1 MENWLVLDEGLK
13 SEWESEA
20 SKRASDTVGRP
31 IQVSITLPTE
41 EEARRAYRD
50 NEDLLGQI
58 KWVDDHNREFGVFE
72 RLPFHGVFILRN
84 PGERHAQASVW
95 NSYLEPVP
103 DSGQAGG
110 DIDDLSNRML
120 RTFPRQLIRA
130 FCRRIGGTKANVFD
144 EAYWT
149 RTVIVPVKSWLMPRV
164 SLLRRVRPN
173 NAADLMAQICGVRRY
188 VVSRTG
194 AMGFPPAKRM
204 NHPSYDGRICPV
216 DTPESELVGISLQLA
231 RGARVD
237 KDGLIHPAE
246 GGKVLDRI
254 SWGAALIPFS
264 HHNDGVRDMM
274 GAKNLRQATPVLK
287 RERPAVRTGAE
298 RDLALKMA
306 PLMRIGICPD
316 STDGKGETALGRDL
330 LVAYLPWN
338 GWNVDDAVV
347 VSQDVVDRGLLSVL
361 ERKTFSRP
369 ILPKYRLV
377 EQGGTHQLGVIRR
390 GEAIAR
396 FEDKRTGAAFV
407 VAYNDEADAKL
418 TSLSFGSVDADA
430 APMVDGRVSRMLTYE
445 IEREI
450 PLGRGDKLMARHG
463 NKGVVGKIERTDALP
478 RLPDD
483 ARLPA
488 EMRGKPIDIL
498 VNPHGVLS
506 RMNPGQLLE
515 THLGWLFKAVGVSED
530 EVRVEG
536 RSDEIGAPEVDVV
549 NFARVQELLEQSG
562 LDRRGRIK
570 LVLPDGNLTE
580 YPIVVGY
587 EHFVRL
593 HHMPELKAQARAGG
607 AGYAYNAVTQQ
618 PVQGRTCGGG
628 QRLGEMEVWAL
639 HAYGAD
645 RVLEEMLG
653 GKSDRDWSAAWREAA
668 ASEPPSGRDDASG
681 EDRYGF
687 PHLLKDWLRALCIDV
702 KMDKETA
709 QFRFLSDADELVRLI
724 EGERGI
730 GRQVVALETCK
741 EVEVGRFGCKTCD
754 WMMDGDYPRDAKG
767 HVLKFGA
774 LLRTLGFDRA
784 GSFRRVS
791 NVNYVLELMGSD
803 GQPAGELDVQLE
815 NYKPDAQTM
824 NLVVSPSQT
833 HPPRGWP
840 DRADLKVLCLRAKPA
855 ATKQE
860 CKKYNLSARTLTAK
874 ALLQEVL
881 SGTGRR
887 VEDDFSVVCPHHRH
901 DMLRLKQLR
910 DVALERARGGLFDRA
925 IFDGKDAWGYIRL
938 PVAID
943 YPYWATENG
952 RKDLKTFDG
961 VKISVIPVLPL
972 HYRRPVDRATLA
984 VDREDISHSYLE
996 ILRVVQ
1002 SFGPDGESRSA
1013 KNIAKLQRAVA
1024 DLFGMLGGKLEGKY
1038 GLLRHD
1044 GLGRRVDR
1052 SFRLVIA
1059 PNPELDWDQAGI
1071 PASILWEMLGDRI
1084 SGGETPPAG
1093 ADGNGAG
1100 RIERQGGWTWHNG
1113 RQARDAYQRVKVYL
1127 ERHPEFVVVLNRQPS
1142 LHRDS
1147 MQAFHPV
1154 AMPPEDGEV
1163 LQLSPLCCE
1172 GFAADF
1178 DGDEMTGH
1186 VPVSASAQDDAR
1198 KMLPSRN
1205 VRSVATGN
1213 CLAHLDRD
1221 LVTGLELMHRN
1232 PEKYA
1237 AQLEAAG
1244 VDEGVRAVFADQTLA
1259 PGEAAQR
1266 VFEYLCEKRPDDAAI
1281 LISKLSRV
1289 AFRAC
1294 TAEGVSFGFFDL
1306 LHAEVA
1312 QKELDN
1318 ESGDW
1323 VVRNDMSPFAVMV
1336 NAGANGSR
1344 QIRQVVH
1351 ERGKLDVGKDLP
1363 PVDIGGVSLVDGMPW
1378 RAYFDAAQNARYSMS
1393 LKKVGVQKAGVLTRQ
1408 LVLGMWDWTICRSD
1422 CGCDETERSVLNCRC
1437 CDGPGY
1443 AHRICARCFGKLPN
1457 GREPEDGM
1465 PIGLI
1470 AAQSLGERGTQL
1482 SMRVFHA
1489 GSMEIDLDEVAGIMT
1504 GSQNQKMKNAEEFV
1518 KALRVGAYAGI
1529 DRRYFE
1535 LLWKVLQFRPDGKLS
1550 GKGDDPFT
1558 ALARGSQMKTIRA
1571 YAHDGKRCSLRSPV
1585 ARVFFDLFGNR
1596 AGEER

>member
-1 MENWLVLDEGLK
+1 MGNWLVLDDELK
-13 SEWESEA
+13 REWEHEA
-20 SKRASDTVGRP
+20 SVQASDAIGRS
-31 IQVSITLPTE
+31 IQVTITLPTE
-41 EEARRAYRD
+41 EEAQRAYEN

-58 KWVDDHNREFGVFE
+58 KWGDGRRECGVFE

-84 PGERHAQASVW
+84 PGERHAQAAVW

-103 DSGQAGG
+103 DSEQAGM
-110 DIDDLSNRML
+110 DIDNLANRRL
-120 RTFPRQLIRA
+120 RTFPRQLICA
-130 FCRRIGGTKANVFD
+130 FRSRIGGTKANVFD
-144 EAYWT
+144 EAFWA
-149 RTVIVPVKSWLMPRV
+149 RTVIVPVKSWLMPQV

-173 NAADLMAQICGVRRY
+173 NAADLMASICGVRRY
-188 VVSRTG
+188 VVSRAG
-194 AMGFPPAKRM
+194 AMGFSPAKRM

-237 KDGLIHPAE
+237 KDGAIHPAE
-246 GGKVLDRI
+246 GDRVLDRI
-254 SWGAALIPFS
+254 SWGTALIPFS

-298 RDLALKMA
+298 RDLASKMA
-306 PLMRIGICPD
+306 PLMRVGICPD
-316 STDGKGETALGRDL
+316 STDGNGETALGRDL

-347 VSQDVVDRGLLSVL
+347 VSQDVVDQGLLSVL

-369 ILPKYRLV
+369 ILPRYRPV
-377 EQGGTHQLGVIRR
+377 ERGGTHQLGVIRR

-396 FEDKRTGAAFV
+396 FEDMRTGAEFV
-407 VAYNDEADAKL
+407 VAYNDEADARL
-418 TSLSFGSVDADA
+418 TFLSVGSDDADA

-488 EMRGKPIDIL
+488 EMRGRPIDIL

-515 THLGWLFKAVGVSED
+515 THLGWLFKAAGVSEA
-530 EVRVEG
+530 EVHADG
-536 RSDEIGAPEVDVV
+536 RSEDGIGAPEVGVV
-549 NFARVQELLEQSG
+549 DFARVQDLLERSG
-562 LDRRGRIK
+562 LDRKGRIK
-570 LVLPDGNLTE
+570 LVLPDGTLTE
-580 YPIVVGY
+580 HPVVVGY

-607 AGYAYNAVTQQ
+607 AGYAYNAVTRQ

-639 HAYGAD
+639 QAHGAD

-668 ASEPPSGRDDASG
+668 AAEPPSGRDDASG
-681 EDRYGF
+681 EDRFGF
-687 PHLLKDWLRALCIDV
+687 QHLLKDWLRALCIDV
-702 KMDKETA
+702 KMDREAA
-709 QFRFLSDADELVRLI
+709 QFRFLSDADELVGLI
-724 EGERGI
+724 EGNQGI
-730 GRQVVALETCK
+730 GRQVIAQETCK

-754 WMMDGDYPRDAKG
+754 WMMDGDYPLPRDARG
-767 HVLKFGA
+767 RSLKFGA
-774 LLRTLGFDRA
+774 LLRTMGFDRT
-784 GSFRRVS
+784 GSFREVS
-791 NVNYVLELMGSD
+791 DGNYVLELVGND
-803 GQPAGELDVQLE
+803 GRPVGELDVRLE
-815 NYKPDAQTM
+815 NYRPDAQTL
-824 NLVVSPSQT
+824 NLVVAPSQT
-833 HPPRGWP
+833 NPPRGWR
-840 DRADLKVLCLRAKPA
+840 DDLKVLYLRAKR
-855 ATKQE
+855 
-860 CKKYNLSARTLTAK
+860 NLTAE

-901 DMLRLKQLR
+901 DMLCLKQVR
-910 DVALERARGGLFDRA
+910 GMAVERARGGLFDRA

-938 PVAID
+938 PVAIA

-952 RKDLKTFDG
+952 RKNLKTFDD
-961 VKISVIPVLPL
+961 VRISVIPVLPL
-972 HYRRPVDRATLA
+972 HYRRPADRATLA
-984 VDREDISHSYLE
+984 VDREDISHYYLE

-1002 SFGPDGESRSA
+1002 SFGPDGKSRSA
-1013 KNIAKLQRAVA
+1013 GNVAKLQYAVA
-1024 DLFGMLGGKLEGKY
+1024 DLFEMLGGKLEGKY

-1059 PNPELDWDQAGI
+1059 PNPELDWDQAGV
-1071 PASILWEMLGDRI
+1071 PSSILWEMLGDRI
-1084 SGGETPPAG
+1084 PDGETPLAE
-1093 ADGNGAG
+1093 ANANGGG

-1113 RQARDAYQRVKVYL
+1113 RQARDAYQRVKDYL
-1127 ERHPEFVVVLNRQPS
+1127 ERHPEFVIVLNRQPS

-1147 MQAFHPV
+1147 MQTFHPV

-1186 VPVSASAQDDAR
+1186 VPVSTSAQDDAR

-1205 VRSVATGN
+1205 VRSVATGK

-1237 AQLEAAG
+1237 AQLEATG
-1244 VDEGVRAVFADQTLA
+1244 VDEDVRVVFADRTLA
-1259 PGEAAQR
+1259 PGAAAKR
-1266 VFEYLCEKRPDDAAI
+1266 ILGDLCKKRPDDAAG
-1281 LISKLSRV
+1281 LIGRLSRA

-1306 LHAEVA
+1306 REAEVA
-1312 QKELDN
+1312 PKEHGN
-1318 ESGDW
+1318 EAGDW
-1323 VVRNDMSPFAVMV
+1323 VVRNDASPFAVMV

-1351 ERGKLDVGKDLP
+1351 GRGKLEVGKDLP
-1363 PVDIGGVSLVDGMPW
+1363 PVDIGEVSLVDGMPW

-1393 LKKVGVQKAGVLTRQ
+1393 LKKVGVQKAGALTRK
-1408 LVLGMWDWTICRSD
+1408 LVLGMWDWTICGSA
-1422 CGCDETERSVLNCRC
+1422 CGCGEAERSVLNCRR
-1437 CDGPGY
+1437 CDT
-1443 AHRICARCFGKLPN
+1443 HQICARCFGALPN

-1465 PIGLI
+1465 PIGLV

-1489 GSMEIDLDEVAGIMT
+1489 GNADIDLDGVDRIMR
-1504 GSQNQKMKNAEEFV
+1504 GREKIKDANEFV
-1518 KALRVGAYAGI
+1518 EKLMKQEAYAKI

-1535 LLWKVLQFRPDGKLS
+1535 LLWKVLQSRPDGKLS

-1558 ALARGSQMKTIRA
+1558 ALARGSQMKTIRT
-1571 YAHDGKRCSLRSPV
+1571 YAHEGKRCSLRSPV
-1585 ARVFFDLFGNR
+1585 ARVFFNLFGNR

>member
-1 MENWLVLDEGLK
+1 MENWLVLDDELK
-13 SEWESEA
+13 PEWEREA
-20 SKRASDTVGRP
+20 SVQASAAIGRP
-31 IQVSITLPTE
+31 IQVTLTLPTE
-41 EEARRAYRD
+41 DEAQKAYWD
-50 NEDLLGQI
+50 NEDLLGQV
-58 KWVDDHNREFGVFE
+58 KWGDGRSECGVFE

-84 PGERHAQASVW
+84 PGERHAQAAVW

-103 DSGQAGG
+103 DSEQAGM
-110 DIDDLSNRML
+110 DIDDLANRRL

-149 RTVIVPVKSWLMPRV
+149 RTVIVPVKGWLMSRA

-173 NAADLMAQICGVRRY
+173 NAADLMAQICGVRRH
-188 VVSRTG
+188 VVSRAG
-194 AMGFPPAKRM
+194 AMGFSPAKRR

-237 KDGLIHPAE
+237 KDGQIHPAE
-246 GGKVLDRI
+246 GGGVLDRI

-298 RDLALKMA
+298 RDLASKMA
-306 PLMRIGICPD
+306 PLMRTGICPD

-369 ILPKYRLV
+369 IQPRYRLA
-377 EQGGTHQLGVIRR
+377 EQGGLHRLGVIRR

-396 FEDKRTGAAFV
+396 FEDMRTGAAFV
-407 VAYNDEADAKL
+407 VAYNDEADAEL
-418 TSLSFGSVDADA
+418 TSLSFGSDDAGA
-430 APMVDGRVSRMLTYE
+430 APMVDGRAARRLTYE
-445 IEREI
+445 IERVI

-463 NKGVVGKIERTDALP
+463 NKGVVGKVERTDALP

-488 EMRGKPIDIL
+488 EMRGRPVDIL

-515 THLGWLFKAVGVSED
+515 THLGWLFRAAGVSEA
-530 EVRVEG
+530 EVRADG
-536 RSDEIGAPEVDVV
+536 RSGDEIGAPEVGVV
-549 NFARVQELLEQSG
+549 DFARVQDLLEQSG
-562 LDRRGRIK
+562 LDRKGRIK
-570 LVLPDGNLTE
+570 LVLPDGSLTE
-580 YPIVVGY
+580 HPVVVGY

-607 AGYAYNAVTQQ
+607 AGYAYNAVTRQ

-639 HAYGAD
+639 HAHGAD

-653 GKSDRDWSAAWREAA
+653 GKSDRDWSAAWREDAA
-668 ASEPPSGRDDASG
+668 AEPPSGRDDASG
-681 EDRYGF
+681 EDRFGF

-702 KMDKETA
+702 KMDREAA
-709 QFRFLSDADELVRLI
+709 QFRFLSDPDELVGLI
-724 EGERGI
+724 EGNRGI
-730 GRQVVALETCK
+730 GRQVVAQETCK
-741 EVEVGRFGCKTCD
+741 EVGVGRFGCKACG
-754 WMMDGDYPRDAKG
+754 WMMDGDYPLPRDARG
-767 HVLKFGA
+767 RTLKFGV
-774 LLRTLGFDRA
+774 LLRAMGFDRT
-784 GSFRRVS
+784 GSFRKGS
-791 NVNYVLELMGSD
+791 DGNYVLELVGND
-803 GQPAGELDVQLE
+803 GRPAGELDVRLE
-815 NYKPDAQTM
+815 NDRPDAQTL

-840 DRADLKVLCLRAKPA
+840 ERDDLKVLYLRAKPA
-855 ATKQE
+855 TTKQE
-860 CKKYNLSARTLTAK
+860 REAHTLTARNLPAW
-874 ALLQEVL
+874 ALLQEIV
-881 SGTGRR
+881 SGTGRT

-901 DMLRLKQLR
+901 DMLCLKQVR
-910 DVALERARGGLFDRA
+910 GVTLERARGGLFDRA

-938 PVAID
+938 PVAIA
-943 YPYWATENG
+943 YPYWTTE
-952 RKDLKTFDG
+952 RKNLKTFED

-972 HYRRPVDRATLA
+972 HYRRPADRATLA
-984 VDREDISHSYLE
+984 VDREDISHYYLE

-1013 KNIAKLQRAVA
+1013 ENIAKLQRAVA

-1059 PNPELDWDQAGI
+1059 PNPELDWDQAGV

-1084 SGGETPPAG
+1084 QDGETPPAE
-1093 ADGNGAG
+1093 ANANGGG

-1113 RQARDAYQRVKVYL
+1113 RQARDAYQRVKAYL
-1127 ERHPEFVVVLNRQPS
+1127 ERHPEFVIVLNRQPS
-1142 LHRDS
+1142 LHRDN

-1186 VPVSASAQDDAR
+1186 VPVSASAQEDAR

-1205 VRSVATGN
+1205 VRSVATGK

-1237 AQLEAAG
+1237 AQLEATG
-1244 VDEGVRAVFADQTLA
+1244 VDEGVRAVFADRTLA
-1259 PGEAAQR
+1259 PGEAAKR
-1266 VFEYLCEKRPDDAAI
+1266 VLGDLCEKRPEDAAV
-1281 LISKLSRV
+1281 LIGRLSRA

-1306 LHAEVA
+1306 RQAEVA
-1312 QKELDN
+1312 PKDPRN
-1318 ESGDW
+1318 EADAW
-1323 VVRNDMSPFAVMV
+1323 VVRSDASPFAVMV

-1351 ERGKLDVGKDLP
+1351 GRGKLDVGKDLP
-1363 PVDIGGVSLVDGMPW
+1363 PVDIGEVSLVDGMPW

-1393 LKKVGVQKAGVLTRQ
+1393 LKKVGVQRAGVLTRQ
-1408 LVLGMWDWTICRSD
+1408 LVLGMWDWTIRGSA
-1422 CGCDETERSVLNCRC
+1422 CGCDETKRSVLNCLC
-1437 CDGPGY
+1437 CDEPGH
-1443 AHRICARCFGKLPN
+1443 AHQICARCFGTLPN

-1489 GSMEIDLDEVAGIMT
+1489 GNAEIDLDGVVKIMT
-1504 GSQNQKMKNAEEFV
+1504 GRQQMENADDFV
-1518 KALRVGAYAGI
+1518 KALRKGAYAGI

-1535 LLWKVLQFRPDGKLS
+1535 LLWKVLRLRPDGKLS

-1558 ALARGSQMKTIRA
+1558 ALARGSQMKTIRE
-1571 YAHDGKRCSLRSPV
+1571 YAHKGKRCSLRSPV